1 MMPAVEEG
9 FVSLKYKH
17 ACLFVN
23 RNYSFSDGD
32 TNGAMGYEKPPMN
45 AAVILPEIN
54 SYSLRTLR
62 VI

>member
-1 MMPAVEEG
+1 MMPAIKED
-9 FVSLKYKH
+9 FVNLKYKH

-32 TNGAMGYEKPPMN
+32 TNDAMGYEKPLMK

-54 SYSLRTLR
+54 YYNY
-62 VI
+62 